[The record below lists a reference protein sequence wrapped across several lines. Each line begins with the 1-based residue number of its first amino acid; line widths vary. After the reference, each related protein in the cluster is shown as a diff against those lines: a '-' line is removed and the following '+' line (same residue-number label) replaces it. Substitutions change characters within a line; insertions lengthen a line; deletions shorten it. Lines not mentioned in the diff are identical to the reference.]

1 VIAVL
6 SAASRYSE
14 NNGLIDFQRVS
25 TLLTQWREIDV
36 QITEAANEAKDN
48 VKYLSTLE
56 RFFDP
61 LYGNDP
67 AAIIEVLPG
76 LINGVKMIHTI
87 ARYFGT
93 NQRVTKLFM
102 KITNQM
108 ITSCKHCINGK
119 DHSDKVWDKD
129 LPSLLEKIEKCLQL
143 NEQYQEQYRATKE
156 KLLTMPKGRQFDFS
170 ETQIFGKFD
179 LFCRRLIKLMD
190 MFSTMQQFKSL
201 EQHRFE
207 GLDPLIA
214 AFREIVMTFRA
225 KGHDLLDFHLNKFDR
240 DYVDFNVKVTELEL
254 TLQQFINRSFESIGS
269 IEQSLT
275 LLKNYQTILHRE
287 NLRSDL
293 DSKLSVIFNNYVQEL
308 LEIE

>member
-1 VIAVL
+1 MPTCRLYSITEQLKSKSVRSVIAVL

-87 ARYFGT
+87 ARYLRT
-93 NQRVTKLFM
+93 SHQAVHEDH
-102 KITNQM
+102 QP
-108 ITSCKHCINGK
+108 SCKHCINGK

-143 NEQYQEQYRATKE
+143 NELYQEQYRETKE
-156 KLLTMPKGRQFDFS
+156 KLLTMPKGDNSTSQILKYS
-170 ETQIFGKFD
+170 E
-179 LFCRRLIKLMD
+179 
-190 MFSTMQQFKSL
+190 S
-201 EQHRFE
+201 
-207 GLDPLIA
+207 
-214 AFREIVMTFRA
+214 
-225 KGHDLLDFHLNKFDR
+225 
-240 DYVDFNVKVTELEL
+240 
-254 TLQQFINRSFESIGS
+254 SIC
-269 IEQSLT
+269 
-275 LLKNYQTILHRE
+275 
-287 NLRSDL
+287 
-293 DSKLSVIFNNYVQEL
+293 SVVV
-308 LEIE
+308 